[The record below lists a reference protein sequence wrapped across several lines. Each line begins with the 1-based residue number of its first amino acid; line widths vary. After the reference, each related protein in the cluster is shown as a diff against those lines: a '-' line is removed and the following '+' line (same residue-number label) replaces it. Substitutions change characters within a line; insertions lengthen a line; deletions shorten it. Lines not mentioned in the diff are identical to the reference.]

1 MLSLCHFCV
10 YGASSGGRRCGA
22 GAAGF
27 ARQFFFLLRCRV
39 FCVSLQHR
47 NNENDNE
54 NAQNMKKKQ
63 LYHPPQLTVATV
75 RTEHCFE
82 SAPLG
87 LNMGFENRTKLNDA
101 WGGDVT
107 ESSVEEGG
115 DRWYY

>member
-1 MLSLCHFCV
+1 MERAL
-10 YGASSGGRRCGA
+10 GEG
-22 GAAGF
+22 GAAPG
-27 ARQFFFLLRCRV
+27 RQGLPVSFFLLRGRF